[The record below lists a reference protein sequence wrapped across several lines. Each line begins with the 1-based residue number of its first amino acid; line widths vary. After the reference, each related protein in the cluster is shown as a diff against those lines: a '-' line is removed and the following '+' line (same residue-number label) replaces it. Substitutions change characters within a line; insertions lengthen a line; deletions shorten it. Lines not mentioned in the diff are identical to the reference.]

1 VIRLWRAWVALWDR
15 REPPAALAAVRIALA
30 LVLLYDNLVAWHLDL
45 IEPLWA
51 MPPDGY
57 ATGGA
62 ERWAAHWLGTGAGSA
77 AALWWISTL
86 ALVCVATGTLTRA
99 ACVVAVLVSAQLA
112 HRAPDADR
120 GIDGLA
126 RIVLLVLALSR
137 SHAAWAVDAWGLRRL
152 GRPPPAEVPAWPRYL
167 LFLQLVW
174 VYFSG
179 GHNKTGAEWGPA
191 GGFTA
196 LANALSDPHFARFDP
211 AWVGP
216 IYPLTRAAT
225 AATMAFELG
234 APLMLLLTYYAA
246 TAGRPGRLRR
256 WCNRL
261 RLRWIWIGLGA
272 AFHLGIALTLRLG
285 IFPAAMLALYPVLLL
300 PEEIGTAIARL
311 ARVARLGP
319 PRQKSVLSTTVSSS
333 SPSIASS
340 SGR

>member
-15 REPPAALAAVRIALA
+15 REPPTALAAVRIALA
-30 LVLLYDNLVAWHLDL
+30 IVLLYDNLVAWHLGV

-62 ERWAAHWLGTGAGSA
+62 GRWAARWLGTDGGSA
-77 AALWWISTL
+77 MALWWISTL

-99 ACVVAVLVSAQLA
+99 ACVAAVLASAQFA
-112 HRAPDADR
+112 IRAPDGDR

-137 SHAAWAVDAWGLRRL
+137 SHAAWSVDAWVMRKL

-167 LFLQLVW
+167 LLLQLLW

-196 LANALSDPHFARFDP
+196 LANALADPHFARFDP
-211 AWVGP
+211 GWVGP
-216 IYPLTRAAT
+216 IYPLTRVAT
-225 AATMAFELG
+225 AMTMAFELG
-234 APLMLLLTYYAA
+234 APLMLLFTYYAA
-246 TAGRPGRLRR
+246 TAERPGRLRR

-261 RLRWIWIGLGA
+261 RLRWIWIGLGVT
-272 AFHLGIALTLRLG
+272 FHLGIALTMQLG

-300 PEEIGTAIARL
+300 PEEVAAVRARL
-311 ARVARLGP
+311 RRSAAPAAG
-319 PRQKSVLSTTVSSS
+319 Q
-333 SPSIASS
+333 
-340 SGR
+340 